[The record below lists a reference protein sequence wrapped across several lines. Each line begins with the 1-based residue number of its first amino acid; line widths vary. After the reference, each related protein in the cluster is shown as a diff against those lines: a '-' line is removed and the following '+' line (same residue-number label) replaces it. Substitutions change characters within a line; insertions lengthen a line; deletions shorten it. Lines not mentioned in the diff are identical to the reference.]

1 MRKPECTVVHEDF
14 RIKRNAEI
22 TLLGHLP
29 KKAAS
34 QKDRL
39 FYFFIPPLLFCSFN
53 GCFPEIL
60 HHLADVEGGFAC
72 PCAGSLV
79 AFFHLSVSI
88 GNENFDFGF
97 DLVYKFFHCD
107 KLLIVIHEIWVQVKH
122 FFLKDM
128 HIWLIILTKQSIFHN
143 IAAFAR

>member
-1 MRKPECTVVHEDF
+1 MRIFESSVTQK
-14 RIKRNAEI
+14 
-22 TLLGHLP
+22 LP
-29 KKAAS
+29 FWVTFQKKAAS

-122 FFLKDM
+122 FF
-128 HIWLIILTKQSIFHN
+128 
-143 IAAFAR
+143 